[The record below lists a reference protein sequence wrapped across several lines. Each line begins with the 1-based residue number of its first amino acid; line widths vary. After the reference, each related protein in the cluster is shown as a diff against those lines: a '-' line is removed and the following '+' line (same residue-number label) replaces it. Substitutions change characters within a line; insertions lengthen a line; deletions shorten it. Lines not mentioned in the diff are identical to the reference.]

1 MTFYLVPVSVC
12 LVAPGDQ
19 SPRQAL
25 EILSSIEAQ
34 ASRERADYDRLCAAR
49 VSLGVEGSDD
59 AALRGLEEEL
69 GDLRAV
75 WTAVLPLHDGL
86 QVSYFTPPPP
96 CLPSSDSATR
106 CLGVPEPCLVLSC
119 PV

>member
-1 MTFYLVPVSVC
+1 MSRACVC
-12 LVAPGDQ
+12 VLLPHALSPPPGDQ

-25 EILSSIEAQ
+25 EVLSSIEAQ

-69 GDLRAV
+69 GDLRTV
-75 WTAVLPLHDGL
+75 WTAVLPLHDAL
-86 QVSYFTPPPP
+86 QVSHTTSF
-96 CLPSSDSATR
+96 LPA
-106 CLGVPEPCLVLSC
+106 
-119 PV
+119 